1 MNDNVSV
8 MTYRFVLLCFL
19 LLLLS
24 NGTIYAQE
32 KVKASDAFQQ
42 GDYLAIKVAIPA
54 SNTPCFSIQRVELV
68 DLNSKTKIVAKS
80 LEGTLKNLPAGNQQF
95 LWNYRKDNIFLDS
108 RYDIFVYLDACP
120 VSEISK
126 PVEELV
132 KDVPNPI
139 TKKVVPSPVPEEEKK
154 VIPEV
159 SKGSSRIAL
168 KLLVGG
174 TGIITAIMA
183 NSIKSSFN
191 SKVATLTTLNNT
203 LPQVNGQFTS
213 QTDLDRWKT
222 AYADAKAA
230 QQTGLLNALVAGS
243 VLSLAYEVY
252 LLTSKPKKMTTTHK
266 VSLSPS
272 SDYTYNTGLSL
283 TYHF

>member
-8 MTYRFVLLCFL
+8 MTYRFALLCFL
-19 LLLLS
+19 LLQLS
-24 NGTIYAQE
+24 NGITYAQE

-42 GDYLAIKVAIPA
+42 GDYLAIKVTIPA
-54 SNTPCFSIQRVELV
+54 SNAPCFSVQQVELV
-68 DLNSKTKIVAKS
+68 DLTTKTKIVAKS
-80 LEGTLKNLPAGNQQF
+80 LEGVLKNLPAGNQQF
-95 LWNYRKDNIFLDS
+95 LWNYKKDNVFLDS
-108 RYDIFVYLDACP
+108 NYDVFVYLDACP
-120 VSEISK
+120 INVEPSK
-126 PVEELV
+126 P
-132 KDVPNPI
+132 
-139 TKKVVPSPVPEEEKK
+139 
-154 VIPEV
+154 
-159 SKGSSRIAL
+159 SSRIAL

-203 LPQVNGQFTS
+203 LTQVNGQFTS
-213 QTDLDRWKT
+213 QTDLDTWNT
-222 AYADAKAA
+222 AYANAKAA

-252 LLTSKPKKMTTTHK
+252 LLTSKPKKMNTTRK
-266 VSLSPS
+266 MSLSPS